1 MQHPLIKVVGVSA
14 AGKSTLVATL
24 EQLGMHARCTSQE
37 HSYVKDMW
45 QRLHPPD
52 ILIFLHADLGTQ
64 LSRRPW
70 GRYTEAGHREEL
82 ERLGHALAHADLVIE
97 TSPLTKQEVV
107 RTVRRFLD
115 DRHVSNTPGS
125 SPN

>member
-1 MQHPLIKVVGVSA
+1 MQGPLIKVVGVSA

-24 EQLGMHARCTSQE
+24 EQWGMRARCTSQE

-45 QRLHPPD
+45 QKLHPPD
-52 ILIFLHADLGTQ
+52 ILIFLHADLDTQ

-82 ERLGHALAHADLVIE
+82 ERLAHALTHADLVIE
-97 TSPLTKQEVV
+97 TSPMTKQEVV
-107 RTVRRFLD
+107 RTVQRFLED
-115 DRHVSNTPGS
+115 WHTSNVPCNTP
-125 SPN
+125 N

>member
-1 MQHPLIKVVGVSA
+1 MQRPLIKVVGVSA

-24 EQLGMHARCTSQE
+24 EQWGMHARCTSQE

-45 QRLHPPD
+45 QKLHPPD

-82 ERLGHALAHADLVIE
+82 ERLAHALTHADLVID
-97 TSPLTKQEVV
+97 TSPMTKQEVV

-115 DRHVSNTPGS
+115 DRHASNAQGN

>member
-24 EQLGMHARCTSQE
+24 EQLGMRARCTGQE

-45 QRLHPPD
+45 RRLHPPD
-52 ILIFLHADLGTQ
+52 ILIYLHADLGTQ

-82 ERLGHALAHADLVIE
+82 ARLAHAKTGSGPD
-97 TSPLTKQEVV
+97 SS
-107 RTVRRFLD
+107 TVF
-115 DRHVSNTPGS
+115 G
-125 SPN
+125 

>member
-1 MQHPLIKVVGVSA
+1 MQRPLIKVVGVSA

-24 EQLGMHARCTSQE
+24 EQLGMRVRCTSQE

-70 GRYTEAGHREEL
+70 GRYTETGHREEL

-97 TSPLTKQEVV
+97 TSPMTKQEVV

-115 DRHVSNTPGS
+115 NRHVSNTPGS
-125 SPN
+125 PPN

>member
-1 MQHPLIKVVGVSA
+1 MQRPLIKVVGVSA
-14 AGKSTLVATL
+14 AGKSTLAATL
-24 EQLGMHARCTSQE
+24 EQLGMRVRCASQE

-45 QRLHPPD
+45 QQLHPPD

-82 ERLGHALAHADLVIE
+82 ERLAHARTHADLVIE
-97 TSPLTKQEVV
+97 TSPMTKREVV
-107 RTVRRFLD
+107 QAVRRFLD
-115 DRHVSNTPGS
+115 DRHVSNAPCAPQG
-125 SPN
+125 